1 MSGKPTPF
9 LAYPRSLRLPYGP
22 YAGYVD
28 RAQDGD
34 TVLVTVSVGFDL
46 YATVAIRLKGVRAPE
61 GHQVGGPELARF
73 VDTVA
78 PYGTPCNVY
87 SEKTPR
93 SGDQKRTFTRY
104 VGEVILEGN
113 RDLTTLVNAE
123 IKRLEEKYGPLN
135 PGL

>member
-1 MSGKPTPF
+1 MPRPSTF
-9 LAYPRSLRLPYGP
+9 LAFPKSLDLPYGP
-22 YAGYVD
+22 YMATVD
-28 RAQDGD
+28 RAIDGD
-34 TVLVTVSVGFDL
+34 TVLVQLSLGWDEHPVR
-46 YATVAIRLKGVRAPE
+46 AIRLKDVRAPE
-61 GHQVGGPELARF
+61 SHQIGGEELKAF
-73 VDTVA
+73 VDTIA
-78 PYGTPCNVY
+78 PFGTPCNVY

>member
-1 MSGKPTPF
+1 MAKPTPF
-9 LAYPRSLRLPYGP
+9 LAYPASLRLPYGP
-22 YAGYVD
+22 YQAYVD

-34 TVLVTVSVGFDL
+34 TVLCTVSVGFDL
-46 YATVAIRLKGVRAPE
+46 YATAAIRLKNVKAPE
-61 GHQVGGPELARF
+61 SHQIGGPELARF
-73 VDTVA
+73 IDTIA

-113 RDLTTLVNAE
+113 RDLAALVNAE
-123 IKRLEEKYGPLN
+123 IKRLEETMGLLE